1 MSKNILDQWSS
12 SWKVKE
18 DANRSDIMKE
28 LILLIT
34 KIEKL
39 NIIEKKEKLVK
50 IGFHFRL
57 K

>member
-18 DANRSDIMKE
+18 DAKRSDIMKE

-39 NIIEKKEKLVK
+39 KIIEKKRKAS
-50 IGFHFRL
+50 
-57 K
+57 

>member
-39 NIIEKKEKLVK
+39 NIIEKKRKAS
-50 IGFHFRL
+50 
-57 K
+57 